1 MGSIFLRR
9 RSISIFVGAQKKKK
23 KKISY
28 AYSIIDFYLYVTMS
42 RACKSVEISFRMTRV
57 VKLSSVAKNEATL
70 LYLNLNKSIYKFYD
84 K

>member
-9 RSISIFVGAQKKKK
+9 RSISIFVGAQKKK